1 MPPALH
7 AIVVVV
13 LAVGLDLV
21 AGDPANRWHPV
32 AWIGRALAR
41 GRERLCHGSPPTL
54 LVAGAALTLGVTALA
69 ALAGGAVA
77 LVAGPLGWA
86 GVVLEAPALKSTLAL
101 RGLAGAARAVAAALA
116 TGDLAGARAS
126 LGFHLVS
133 RSTAALDEGHVAS
146 GAIESLA
153 ENLTDSFVAP
163 LIFFLLFGL
172 PGALAYRALNTADTM
187 LGYRDG
193 ALEHFGKV
201 AARLDDLVNL
211 VPAPIAAL
219 AFVAAAGRRAP
230 FAWRMMVR
238 DHERTASPNAGWT
251 MAAAAGALGITLEKP
266 SVYRLGE
273 GPLPA
278 GADIER
284 AIRLLVR
291 AAGVVVVALIVV
303 RLIA

>member
-1 MPPALH
+1 M
-7 AIVVVV
+7 
-13 LAVGLDLV
+13 
-21 AGDPANRWHPV
+21 
-32 AWIGRALAR
+32 
-41 GRERLCHGSPPTL
+41 
-54 LVAGAALTLGVTALA
+54 
-69 ALAGGAVA
+69 
-77 LVAGPLGWA
+77 
-86 GVVLEAPALKSTLAL
+86 
-101 RGLAGAARAVAAALA
+101 
-116 TGDLAGARAS
+116 
-126 LGFHLVS
+126 
-133 RSTAALDEGHVAS
+133 
-146 GAIESLA
+146 
-153 ENLTDSFVAP
+153 AP

-284 AIRLLVR
+284 AIRLLMR